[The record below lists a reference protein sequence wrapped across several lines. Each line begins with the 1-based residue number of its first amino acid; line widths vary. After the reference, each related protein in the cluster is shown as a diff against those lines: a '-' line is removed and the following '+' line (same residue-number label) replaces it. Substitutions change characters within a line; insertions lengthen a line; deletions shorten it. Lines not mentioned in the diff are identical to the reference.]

1 MQIRLKREGTILIVS
16 LAGELDHHSADA
28 ARRKID
34 GALLANL
41 SKYVIFDFNGL
52 TFMDSSGIGM
62 LMGRNKNV
70 ETLGGQAWIVCNST
84 IFKLLN
90 MSGVFK
96 YIKRAE
102 SVREVTES
110 LRGDA

>member
-1 MQIRLKREGTILIVS
+1 MQIRIKREGTILIVS
-16 LAGELDHHSADA
+16 LVGELDQHSADA
-28 ARRKID
+28 VRRKID
-34 GALLANL
+34 GALLTNL
-41 SKYVIFDFNGL
+41 SRYVIFDFTGL
-52 TFMDSSGIGM
+52 SFMDSSGIGM

-70 ETLGGQAWIVCNST
+70 ETLGGQAWIVCNDT

-96 YIKRAE
+96 YIKRAD
-102 SVREVTES
+102 SVRTVTES

>member
-1 MQIRLKREGTILIVS
+1 MQMRIKREGTILVIS
-16 LAGELDHHSADA
+16 LAGELDHHSADDT
-28 ARRKID
+28 RRKID
-34 GALLANL
+34 GALLANV
-41 SKYVIFDFNGL
+41 SKYVIFDFTGL

-70 ETLGGQAWIVCNST
+70 ETLGGQAWIVCNRDVY
-84 IFKLLN
+84 KLLE

-96 YIKRAE
+96 YIKRAG
-102 SVREVTES
+102 SVREITES